1 MQDTQKWSMVHLGQ
15 ANQVYS
21 EAGRIAGAVVTWT
34 GGTVHMHTP
43 RSRPS
48 RLHMTTTMSCATPA
62 EADIL
67 DCHVPSGFLSC
78 VPPASVSWRTPAS
91 LAHKGCKRIIQ
102 HVPVGFKSITTHIT
116 LSDLYLRTRI
126 RTDLAWCISSSSPPV
141 RLGVP
146 CPFSSGFSN
155 AFSNTNKRMFSRRQ

>member
-1 MQDTQKWSMVHLGQ
+1 MRSMVHLGQ
-15 ANQVYS
+15 TNRVYS

-34 GGTVHMHTP
+34 DGTVHIHTL
-43 RSRPS
+43 RSHPS
-48 RLHMTTTMSCATPA
+48 RLHMTSTSCTTPA

-67 DCHVPSGFLSC
+67 DCHLPSGFLSC
-78 VPPASVSWRTPAS
+78 VPPVSVSWRTPAS

-116 LSDLYLRTRI
+116 LADLYLRTRI
-126 RTDLAWCISSSSPPV
+126 RTDPVWCISSSSLPV